1 MAIQSFRHTGL
12 EQFAKQ
18 GCTAGI
24 QALHA
29 SRLNQLISQL
39 SFSGGVTESLKSLP
53 GFHSVKRKYRN
64 LNHEIFAVR
73 VDKSWRLTFQ
83 VEDSGAI
90 SGVNYVQYH

>member
-39 SFSGGVTESLKSLP
+39 SFSGGVTENLKSLP
-53 GFHSVKRKYRN
+53 GSIR
-64 LNHEIFAVR
+64 
-73 VDKSWRLTFQ
+73 
-83 VEDSGAI
+83 
-90 SGVNYVQYH
+90 

>member
-39 SFSGGVTESLKSLP
+39 SFSGGPFGETGIPQSES
-53 GFHSVKRKYRN
+53 
-64 LNHEIFAVR
+64 
-73 VDKSWRLTFQ
+73 
-83 VEDSGAI
+83 
-90 SGVNYVQYH
+90 